1 MKKEEKLPLN
11 IYLDAEDIV
20 RHISC
25 HDGAK
30 VAVTDSRNDIWNGEN
45 TVIKYTELSQLW
57 HEPSDLPEDI
67 GRQCLVEIG
76 VTAGGKSVFQV
87 LESCAEGFRFGAD
100 KILTQGFG
108 YWAYIQ
114 DLFPT
119 RIQHSNIPAYE

>member
-11 IYLDAEDIV
+11 IYLDVKDIV
-20 RHISC
+20 WHISC
-25 HDGAK
+25 HDGAR
-30 VAVTDSRNDIWNGEN
+30 VAVTDNRNDIWNGEN

-57 HEPSDLPEDI
+57 HEPHDLPKDI

-76 VTAGGKSVFQV
+76 VTAEGKSVFQV
-87 LESCAEGFRFGAD
+87 LESCAEGFRFGTD
-100 KILTQGFG
+100 KILAQGFG
-108 YWAYIQ
+108 YWAYVQ